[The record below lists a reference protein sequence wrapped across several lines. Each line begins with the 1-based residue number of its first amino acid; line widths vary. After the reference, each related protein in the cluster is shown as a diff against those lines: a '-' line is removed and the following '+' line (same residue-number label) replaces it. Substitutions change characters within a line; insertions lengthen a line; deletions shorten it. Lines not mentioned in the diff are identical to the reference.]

1 LLVRLGAAA
10 LDARGRS
17 LLEGSGSAQ
26 TGGIG
31 DTSAA
36 GGANVA
42 NETGQSAC
50 GRGRLTDDEGHKG
63 QEGSVFDEHLESVTA
78 EVKCESAEEL
88 MGTDLG

>member
-1 LLVRLGAAA
+1 MLLTRQVLRCEKRQGEGECASLGIIT
-10 LDARGRS
+10 RETRS
-17 LLEGSGSAQ
+17 
-26 TGGIG
+26 I
-31 DTSAA
+31 
-36 GGANVA
+36 
-42 NETGQSAC
+42 QSAC